1 MLKYAK
7 VVNEETK
14 LCEVGIGTNA
24 EFYQSIGMTEMD
36 VEQAYDGSWYVE
48 GYAPEK
54 PVEVMQREVR
64 NVRDSLL
71 QDTDVFML
79 PDYPISDSERNLY
92 KAYRSYLRDYT
103 ETENWYLN
111 NPLTFSE
118 WSAEQE

>member
-1 MLKYAK
+1 MKKYAK

-79 PDYPISDSERNLY
+79 PDYPISDSERDLY

>member
-24 EFYQSIGMTEMD
+24 EFYQSIGMVLMD
-36 VEQAYDGSWYVE
+36 VEQAYDGSWHVE

-54 PVEVMQREVR
+54 PVEVMQKEVR
-64 NVRDSLL
+64 NVRDTLL

-79 PDYPISDSERNLY
+79 PDYPITDTERELY
-92 KAYRSYLRDYT
+92 KSYRSYLRDYT
-103 ETENWYLN
+103 QTENWYLS
-111 NPLTFSE
+111 NPLTFEE
-118 WSAEQE
+118 WQE